1 MSNFDNDMSD
11 FLTEYSD
18 QSITPDFESS
28 GEAYD
33 RIQWDDHIRTGRIF
47 TVESE
52 KIVGI
57 AWAWPIAV
65 TLPPLSGPA
74 LTPKHREAQSS
85 YRLGLN
91 SSAFSR
97 NRLLLLSVRVLM
109 TCAQKQRAA
118 KEKQHGKQNLSNLY
132 WRFRSGW
139 T

>member
-65 TLPPLSGPA
+65 TAEHGELSSTKRDPRQWKDEEPKIATSVAAA
-74 LTPKHREAQSS
+74 LELARCK
-85 YRLGLN
+85 
-91 SSAFSR
+91 
-97 NRLLLLSVRVLM
+97 
-109 TCAQKQRAA
+109 
-118 KEKQHGKQNLSNLY
+118 
-132 WRFRSGW
+132 GW
-139 T
+139 TLADWARP